1 MAPGAGRRRGLGSVV
16 LAGEHDGRRAAGL
29 TLAREQ
35 QDAQPRPGEPFRHE
49 LSTRALTSGR
59 GHVPRRPP
67 RVRSVR

>member
-35 QDAQPRPGEPFRHE
+35 QDAQTQPGELLRRE
-49 LSTRALTSGR
+49 LSTALLSHAR
-59 GHVPRRPP
+59 
-67 RVRSVR
+67 